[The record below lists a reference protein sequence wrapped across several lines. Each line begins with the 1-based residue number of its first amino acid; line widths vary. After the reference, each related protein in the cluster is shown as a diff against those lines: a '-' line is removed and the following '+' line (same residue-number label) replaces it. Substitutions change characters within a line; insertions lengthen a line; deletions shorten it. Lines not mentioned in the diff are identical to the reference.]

1 MGESRCVLCNRL
13 TTSDDEPNAQIE
25 ASMCN
30 LRGLLMLKLN
40 RGDQA
45 KHCFMEALAL
55 DVRCYE
61 AFEHLVNGEMM
72 TPEEGPH
79 TLHPSRASADI
90 RSYRVAVCAGPCVSR
105 TNTVRR

>member
-1 MGESRCVLCNRL
+1 MGGV
-13 TTSDDEPNAQIE
+13 EPNTQIE

-72 TPEEGPH
+72 TPEEGSN
-79 TLHPSRASADI
+79 TTI
-90 RSYRVAVCAGPCVSR
+90 RSSCDAADHRTRVAVSTSTHISR
-105 TNTVRR
+105 ANTIRR